1 MTQKQKRSRITNP
14 TRCSSSSAARHSAR
28 RLLFTQSHLFKPALP
43 SNAPGA
49 TLFVVRMTQSQRPET
64 SSPSDGSGSGPRT
77 VGLCWRV
84 LLHYFL
90 FVKDTLRP
98 AQFAHMLW
106 CAVLAP
112 LRRTPAAQER
122 LQSLHSRPLRV
133 LYCLHVCPLAL
144 WPPHAAQQIPP
155 PRRPVP
161 VADVQPLDKELFTGP
176 SHRPTPGVSLA
187 DSG

>member
-1 MTQKQKRSRITNP
+1 MTQKQKRSRITDP

-28 RLLFTQSHLFKPALP
+28 RLLFTQSHLFKPALA

-49 TLFVVRMTQSQRPET
+49 TLFVVRMTQSRRPET

-77 VGLCWRV
+77 LGRCWCL

-90 FVKDTLRP
+90 FVMDTLRP

-133 LYCLHVCPLAL
+133 LYCLHV
-144 WPPHAAQQIPP
+144 W
-155 PRRPVP
+155 R
-161 VADVQPLDKELFTGP
+161 DVL
-176 SHRPTPGVSLA
+176 
-187 DSG
+187 